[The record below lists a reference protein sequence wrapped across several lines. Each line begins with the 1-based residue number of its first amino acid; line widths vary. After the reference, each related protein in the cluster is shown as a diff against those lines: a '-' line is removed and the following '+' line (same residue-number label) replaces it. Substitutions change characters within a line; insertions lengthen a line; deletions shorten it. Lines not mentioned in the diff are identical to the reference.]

1 MSDRF
6 VCATCG
12 QSHDG
17 LPTDWGFKLPDDVW
31 AIPTPRREEVAR
43 FTDDLCQYGDRYFI
57 RGLLLVP
64 LPDMGSDF
72 GWGVWAEVDAAV
84 FQRYLDLYDAD
95 GSSEPLHS
103 GTLAN
108 SLPGYVSS
116 LHAPVSIQFLDS
128 TQRPLFRLSES
139 DQSVLAIE
147 QRTGIDSAR
156 YHQILDA
163 LSAYEAAV
171 RPGEQGE
178 REDAAPD
185 RSALCISCSHVVDDG
200 DSVMVVSHSGGDW
213 VLLCGHTDHSHD
225 EDDGTLRILHWRHLV
240 DRDPSLEDVI
250 PALEVD
256 YSAERTVVG
265 GEWRIFFDPDT
276 DD

>member
-17 LPTDWGFKLPDDVW
+17 LPTDWGVKLPDDVW
-31 AIPTPRREEVAR
+31 AIPASRRKEEAR
-43 FTDDLCQYGDRYFI
+43 FTDDLCQHGDRHFI

-64 LPDMGSDF
+64 LPDIGSDF

-84 FQRYLDLYDAD
+84 FQRYVEFYDAD
-95 GSSEPLHS
+95 GSSEPLYS
-103 GTLAN
+103 GMMAN

-116 LHAPVSIQFLDS
+116 LQAPVDIRFLDA
-128 TQRPLFRLSES
+128 TQRPLFSLSERDRS
-139 DQSVLAIE
+139 TLAIE
-147 QRTGIDSAR
+147 QRTGMSSAR

-163 LSAYEAAV
+163 LQAYEAASH
-171 RPGEQGE
+171 PGEQEE
-178 REDAAPD
+178 RQDAASD
-185 RSALCISCSHVVDDG
+185 RSTLCISCSHAVDDG
-200 DSVMVVSHSGGDW
+200 DSVLVVSHSGGDW
-213 VLLCGHTDHSHD
+213 VLLCGHTDHGQD
-225 EDDGTLRILHWRHLV
+225 EDDGTLRILHWQHLV
-240 DRDPSLEDVI
+240 DRDPSLEDMI

-265 GEWRIFFDPDT
+265 GEWRKFFDPDT

>member
-1 MSDRF
+1 MSGHF

-17 LPTDWGFKLPDDVW
+17 LPTDWAFKLPDDVW
-31 AIPTPRREEVAR
+31 AIPASLREEEAR
-43 FTDDLCQYGDRYFI
+43 FTDDLCQYGDRHFI

-64 LPDMGSDF
+64 LPDMASDF

-84 FQRYLDLYDAD
+84 FQRYHDLYDTD
-95 GSSEPLHS
+95 GSFEPLHS

-108 SLPGYVSS
+108 SLPGYASS
-116 LHAPVSIQFLDS
+116 LEMPVNIRFRDA
-128 TQRPLFRLSES
+128 TQRPLFRLLER

-147 QRTGIDSAR
+147 QRTGISSAR

-163 LSAYEAAV
+163 LPAYEAV
-171 RPGEQGE
+171 SRPGEQKE
-178 REDAAPD
+178 RGDAAPD
-185 RSALCISCSHVVDDG
+185 RSTLCISCTHVVDGG
-200 DSVMVVSHSGGDW
+200 DSVMVVSRSGGDW

-225 EDDGTLRILHWRHLV
+225 EDDETLRILHWQHLV
-240 DRDPSLEDVI
+240 DRDPSLKDMI

-265 GEWRIFFDPDT
+265 GEWRKFFDPDT

>member
-1 MSDRF
+1 MSGHF

-31 AIPTPRREEVAR
+31 AIPATGREAAAR
-43 FTDDLCQYGDRYFI
+43 FTDDLCQYGERHFI
-57 RGLLLVP
+57 RGLLSVP
-64 LPDMGSDF
+64 LPDIASDF

-128 TQRPLFRLSES
+128 TQRPLFRLPERDRST
-139 DQSVLAIE
+139 LAIE
-147 QRTGIDSAR
+147 QRTGMSSAR

-171 RPGEQGE
+171 RPGEQAE
-178 REDAAPD
+178 RQDAAPD
-185 RSALCISCSHVVDDG
+185 RSALCISCTHVVEDG

-213 VLLCGHTDHSHD
+213 VLLCGHTGHGQD
-225 EDDGTLRILHWRHLV
+225 EDDETLRILHWQHLV
-240 DRDPSLEDVI
+240 DRDPSLEDMI

-256 YSAERTVVG
+256 YSAERRAVG

>member
-1 MSDRF
+1 MSGHF

-17 LPTDWGFKLPDDVW
+17 LPTDWAFKLPDDVW
-31 AIPTPRREEVAR
+31 AIPAPGREEAAR
-43 FTDDLCQYGDRYFI
+43 FTDDLCQYGERHFI
-57 RGLLLVP
+57 RGLLSVP

-72 GWGVWAEVDAAV
+72 GWGVWAEVDVAV
-84 FQRYLDLYDAD
+84 FQRYLEFYDAD
-95 GSSEPLHS
+95 GSSEPQYS

-116 LHAPVSIQFLDS
+116 LHAPVDIQFRNA
-128 TQRPLFRLSES
+128 TQRPLFRLSER
-139 DQSVLAIE
+139 DQSTLAIE

-163 LSAYEAAV
+163 LPAYDAAS
-171 RPGEQGE
+171 RLGEQEE
-178 REDAAPD
+178 REGAAPD
-185 RSALCISCSHVVDDG
+185 RSTLCISCTHVVEDG
-200 DSVMVVSHSGGDW
+200 DSVLVVSRSGGDW

-225 EDDGTLRILHWRHLV
+225 EDDETLRILHWRHLV

-256 YSAERTVVG
+256 YSAERTAVG
-265 GEWRIFFDPDT
+265 GEWRKFFDPDT